1 MPEYQ
6 EGEGARELRIGVMA
20 SVSQQQEGSRIWA
33 LKRQW
38 TALAKGGQGL
48 RWGLCLGRRLV

>member
-6 EGEGARELRIGVMA
+6 ERARELRIGVTV

-33 LKRQW
+33 LGRPW
-38 TALAKGGQGL
+38 TALVKGGQGL
-48 RWGLCLGRRLV
+48 SWGLCLGRLLV